1 MSKEPDIFI
10 ANRIDFLHAIDAQT
24 GPFTPDDLWEKH
36 KKNPTVIKR
45 GTPAIGRELTADG
58 LVTDLSQQPNSG
70 IVHAGPAGTF
80 KVER

>member
-1 MSKEPDIFI
+1 MQLMLKQVPLLRMIYGK
-10 ANRIDFLHAIDAQT
+10 NT
-24 GPFTPDDLWEKH
+24 